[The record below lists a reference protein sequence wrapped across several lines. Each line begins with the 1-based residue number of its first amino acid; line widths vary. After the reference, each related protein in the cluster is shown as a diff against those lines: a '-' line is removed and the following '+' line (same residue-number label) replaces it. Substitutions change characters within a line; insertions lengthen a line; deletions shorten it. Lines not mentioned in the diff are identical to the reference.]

1 MKKWNRILPLY
12 SVFSRV
18 FEGDTLRRAK
28 SVMSYRLDDVFDDC
42 LNAVQDPIDDTLFDV
57 VRDEVWGE
65 R

>member
-18 FEGDTLRRAK
+18 FEGATLRRAK
-28 SVMSYRLDDVFDDC
+28 SLMSYHLDDVFDDC